1 MIGIRF
7 LALFAKAT
15 RCLHWITA
23 EHCSAQLRR
32 QSTDLPGRGEGIFAL
47 NSQSTQFASRPEF
60 ELRSA
65 EKTTAREAPLFIPP
79 KERFLE
85 FRLQP
90 SANRT
95 LILGAL
101 GAAGFLAIWQ
111 AGHYLTPESARKFL
125 PSIGQVVSALYSL
138 FAERNFLHDVLIS
151 CWRIFV
157 SFLAASAMAVPI
169 GLLMGCFGNIR
180 ALLNPTLSGMRYL
193 PAASFIPLLLVW
205 FGPTDTAKIAL
216 LFIGVIFFLIS
227 LVLDNTRAVP
237 KELVEA
243 ALTMGATRWETL
255 VGVVVPAALP
265 AIFDSMRNMI
275 AVGWTY
281 LVIAEIV
288 GAQDG
293 IGAVMMRAG
302 RFLNVDTIMAAI
314 FTIGILGVLT
324 DVLFRLA
331 QHLLFPWNVERR
343 S

>member
-1 MIGIRF
+1 MQESRAAAIG
-7 LALFAKAT
+7 APNHAGHEA
-15 RCLHWITA
+15 A
-23 EHCSAQLRR
+23 N
-32 QSTDLPGRGEGIFAL
+32 DP
-47 NSQSTQFASRPEF
+47 
-60 ELRSA
+60 
-65 EKTTAREAPLFIPP
+65 APLFVAP

-90 SANRT
+90 TSQRAWMLGT
-95 LILGAL
+95 LGAL
-101 GAAGFLAIWQ
+101 GFFGLWEL
-111 AGHYLTPESARKFL
+111 GHYLTAESARKFL
-125 PSIGQVVSALYSL
+125 PSVEQVARALYVL
-138 FAERNFLHDVLIS
+138 FSERNFLHDVLIS
-151 CWRIFV
+151 CYRIFV
-157 SFLAASAMAVPI
+157 SFFAASAVGVPI
-169 GLLMGCFGNIR
+169 GILMGCFGNVR
-180 ALLNPTLSGMRYL
+180 ALLNPTLSGWRYL

-205 FGPTDTAKIAL
+205 FGPTDLAKIAL

-227 LVLDNTRAVP
+227 LILDNTRAVP

-243 ALTMGATRWETL
+243 ALTMGASRREALT
-255 VGVVVPAALP
+255 GVVVPAAMPTVL
-265 AIFDSMRNMI
+265 DSMRNMI

-314 FTIGILGVLT
+314 FTIGVLGILT
-324 DVLFRLA
+324 DVLFRVA